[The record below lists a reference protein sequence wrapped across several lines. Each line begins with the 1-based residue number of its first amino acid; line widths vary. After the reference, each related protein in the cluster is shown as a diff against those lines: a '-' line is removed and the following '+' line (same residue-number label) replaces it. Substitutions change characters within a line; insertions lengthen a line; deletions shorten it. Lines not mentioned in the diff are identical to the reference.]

1 MTKPLADIRVLDFSK
16 VLAGPLCTQY
26 LADMGAD
33 VIKVEPEGVGDDT
46 RAWPPFRA
54 PGLGAVF
61 LSVNRGK
68 RSVTLDLKTESGRRA
83 ILELA
88 RTADV
93 VVESYGNG
101 VVERLG
107 IDEASI
113 RKVNPDVVYCS
124 ISGFGRN
131 GPMKDAPGYDVILQA
146 FCGVMSLTGEEGG
159 SHIRSPI
166 SPIDQS
172 TGLHALS
179 GILAALYARKDG
191 QPGAR
196 VEASLFD
203 SAMGLMAYNFQ
214 SFWEKGV
221 QPERCGSSHE
231 SLCPYQV
238 FEASDGPIMLGV
250 ANDRLWK
257 RFCDVAGLND
267 IVDDPKFATN
277 AGRAENRVET
287 VARVQSVVVQ
297 KPAAWWYEAL
307 AAVKVPS
314 SPLHTLKQL
323 LDHPHTRASGMI
335 MSYEHP
341 EAGTINSVAWPVRM
355 TGVDRSVGRPA
366 PLAGQDT
373 DDLLREIGVTSK

>member
-159 SHIRSPI
+159 SHRSIR
-166 SPIDQS
+166 
-172 TGLHALS
+172 
-179 GILAALYARKDG
+179 ARG
-191 QPGAR
+191 CMR
-196 VEASLFD
+196 
-203 SAMGLMAYNFQ
+203 
-214 SFWEKGV
+214 
-221 QPERCGSSHE
+221 
-231 SLCPYQV
+231 
-238 FEASDGPIMLGV
+238 
-250 ANDRLWK
+250 
-257 RFCDVAGLND
+257 
-267 IVDDPKFATN
+267 
-277 AGRAENRVET
+277 
-287 VARVQSVVVQ
+287 
-297 KPAAWWYEAL
+297 
-307 AAVKVPS
+307 
-314 SPLHTLKQL
+314 
-323 LDHPHTRASGMI
+323 
-335 MSYEHP
+335 
-341 EAGTINSVAWPVRM
+341 
-355 TGVDRSVGRPA
+355 
-366 PLAGQDT
+366 
-373 DDLLREIGVTSK
+373 

>member
-33 VIKVEPEGVGDDT
+33 VIKVEPEGTGDDT

-68 RSVTLDLKTESGRRA
+68 RSVALDLKTEKGRFA
-83 ILELA
+83 ALELA
-88 RTADV
+88 KTADV
-93 VVESYGNG
+93 VVESYGTG

-113 RKVNPDVVYCS
+113 RAVNPDVVYCS
-124 ISGFGRN
+124 ISGFGRS

-159 SHIRSPI
+159 PHVRSPI
-166 SPIDQS
+166 SPIDQT
-172 TGLHALS
+172 TGLHAVS
-179 GILAALYARKDG
+179 GILAALYARKSG

-196 VEASLFD
+196 VDASLFD
-203 SAMGLMAYNFQ
+203 SAVGLMAYNFQ

-221 QPERCGSSHE
+221 QPARCGSSHE

-250 ANDRLWK
+250 ANDRLWR
-257 RFCDVAGLND
+257 RFCDVAGLTD
-267 IVDDPKFATN
+267 IVDDERFATN
-277 AGRAENRVET
+277 AARAENRAET
-287 VARVQSVVVQ
+287 VARVQTAMAA
-297 KPAAWWYEAL
+297 KPAAWWYEQL

-314 SPLHTLKQL
+314 APLHTLQQL
-323 LDHPHTRASGMI
+323 LDHPHTKASGMI
-335 MSYEHP
+335 LTYDQP
-341 EAGTINSVAWPVRM
+341 DAGPTNGVAWPVRM
-355 TGVDRSVGRPA
+355 TGVERAVGRPA
-366 PLAGQDT
+366 PRAGEHT
-373 DDLLREIGVTSK
+373 EEILREIGVRGD